1 MKAALGILL
10 DVGVV
15 LTFVTLSRLSHNQVI
30 DAAGVLGTAW
40 PFLLGLL
47 IGWLVTR
54 SWRTTLTFQAALWVF
69 VSTLAFGI
77 AFRHLT
83 FTGAQPSF
91 VAMAFS
97 VLSVLLMGWRLI
109 AYLELRRRATAGPAA
124 VRTAR

>member
-1 MKAALGILL
+1 MKVALGILL
-10 DVGVV
+10 DIGVV

-40 PFLLGLL
+40 PFLLGLV
-47 IGWLVTR
+47 IGWLVSR
-54 SWRTTLTFQAALWVF
+54 SWRTTLTFKAALAVF
-69 VSTLAFGI
+69 VCTLALGI
-77 AFRHLT
+77 AFRRLT

-109 AYLELRRRATAGPAA
+109 AYLEMRRRATAD
-124 VRTAR
+124 VTART

>member
-1 MKAALGILL
+1 MRAALGFLL
-10 DVGVV
+10 DIGVV

-40 PFLLGLL
+40 PFLVGLL
-47 IGWLVTR
+47 LGWAVTR
-54 SWRTTLTFQAALWVF
+54 SWRTTLTFRAALGVF
-69 VSTLAFGI
+69 VFTLALGI
-77 AFRHLT
+77 AFRRLT

-109 AYLELRRRATAGPAA
+109 VYLEGRRRAGASRASQH
-124 VRTAR
+124 V

>member
-1 MKAALGILL
+1 MKAALGFLL

-40 PFLLGLL
+40 PFLVGLL
-47 IGWLVTR
+47 LGWVVTR
-54 SWRTTLTFQAALWVF
+54 SWRTTLTFRAALGVF
-69 VSTLAFGI
+69 VLTLTLGI
-77 AFRHLT
+77 AFRRLT

-109 AYLELRRRATAGPAA
+109 VYLEGRRRAGASRAPRHA
-124 VRTAR
+124 